1 MRSLGQLEKSSTQS
15 FSLLGAITGDVGGAQ
30 TIQIVSGRAAN
41 VEREKFTRQIK
52 QCIEF
57 EVKSCSF
64 AAQREDRHAF
74 LLFTEHLF
82 KVLTQAY
89 TD

>member
-1 MRSLGQLEKSSTQS
+1 MRLLGQLEKSSIQS
-15 FSLLGAITGDVGGAQ
+15 FGLLGAITGDVGGAQ
-30 TIQIVSGRAAN
+30 TIQVISGRG
-41 VEREKFTRQIK
+41 EEFTRQVK
-52 QCIEF
+52 QCIEV

-64 AAQREDRHAF
+64 AAQREDRYAF